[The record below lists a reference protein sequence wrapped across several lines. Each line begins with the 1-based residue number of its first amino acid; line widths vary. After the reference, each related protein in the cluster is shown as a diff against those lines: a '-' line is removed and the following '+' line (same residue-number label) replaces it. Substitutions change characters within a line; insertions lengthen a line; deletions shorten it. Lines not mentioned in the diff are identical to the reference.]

1 MQATL
6 PTVTGELDDEIMER
20 HFLYAAVW
28 SFGGHLS
35 PSHQILFNYWLRSKC
50 RKELD
55 EELCIPE
62 AGNVSSLSTCVKCV
76 LNQPYIHI
84 LAMQIPAECSVIL
97 NFNSSCFNEIIM

>member
-1 MQATL
+1 
-6 PTVTGELDDEIMER
+6 MER

-28 SFGGHLS
+28 AFGGHLS

-62 AGNVSSLSTCVKCV
+62 AGNVSSLTTCVKCMSV
-76 LNQPYIHI
+76 YGVMGDIVNRPYLRI
-84 LAMQIPAECSVIL
+84 LAMQISAECSVIL
-97 NFNSSCFNEIIM
+97 NFNLSCFNEIIV

>member
-1 MQATL
+1 
-6 PTVTGELDDEIMER
+6 MER

-35 PSHQILFNYWLRSKC
+35 PSHQILFDYWFRSKC

-62 AGNVSSLSTCVKCV
+62 AGNVSSLTTCVVCV
-76 LNQPYIHI
+76 SVWYNGGHSEPALSTYI
-84 LAMQIPAECSVIL
+84 C
-97 NFNSSCFNEIIM
+97 